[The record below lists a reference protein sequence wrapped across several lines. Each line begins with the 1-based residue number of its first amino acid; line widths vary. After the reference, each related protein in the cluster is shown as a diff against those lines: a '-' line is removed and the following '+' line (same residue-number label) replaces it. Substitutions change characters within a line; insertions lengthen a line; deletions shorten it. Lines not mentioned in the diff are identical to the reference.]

1 MSEKVMLFFE
11 DVDDPS
17 RESVDR
23 RKKEFVALKSRI
35 PIGEDY
41 DSVKSK
47 LKDFDPMKMECTS
60 YTEYELS
67 PLIARPDGRFQADC
81 SFIVVSC
88 FCGPDDPELCCRMYF
103 DQRKKLLSIEYL
115 EVSFV
120 SYKQVRHLY
129 DQEDYP
135 AAYRLANEAHHT
147 NPDLKWPMHILPWLL
162 IHLMKANARA
172 YSQRKFL
179 SLLEEF
185 KALGIPEDNK
195 KLWGAVAWPI
205 RDIVKDSIAMQW
217 FTPEFG
223 DELFTAIWV
232 MPFDRPSESYSSLMK
247 EFVRLGGL
255 WPRLPEFIEWWGF
268 DSFTNFDYRRY
279 PENGALESLVE
290 KVMTAYLVSL
300 HRGGERR
307 HPSEAFYKAL
317 DNLALRSKEQ
327 ADRINKI
334 LSYRI

>member
-1 MSEKVMLFFE
+1 M
-11 DVDDPS
+11 
-17 RESVDR
+17 R
-23 RKKEFVALKSRI
+23 
-35 PIGEDY
+35 
-41 DSVKSK
+41 
-47 LKDFDPMKMECTS
+47 
-60 YTEYELS
+60 
-67 PLIARPDGRFQADC
+67 
-81 SFIVVSC
+81 
-88 FCGPDDPELCCRMYF
+88 
-103 DQRKKLLSIEYL
+103 
-115 EVSFV
+115 
-120 SYKQVRHLY
+120 
-129 DQEDYP
+129 
-135 AAYRLANEAHHT
+135 
-147 NPDLKWPMHILPWLL
+147 ILPWLL

-172 YSQRKFL
+172 YSQRKFF

-255 WPRLPEFIEWWGF
+255 WPQLSEFIEWWGF

-300 HRGGERR
+300 HRDGEGRQ
-307 HPSEAFYKAL
+307 PSEAFYKAL
-317 DNLALRSKEQ
+317 DNLELRSKEQ
-327 ADRINKI
+327 ADKVHKI
-334 LSYRI
+334 MKFE